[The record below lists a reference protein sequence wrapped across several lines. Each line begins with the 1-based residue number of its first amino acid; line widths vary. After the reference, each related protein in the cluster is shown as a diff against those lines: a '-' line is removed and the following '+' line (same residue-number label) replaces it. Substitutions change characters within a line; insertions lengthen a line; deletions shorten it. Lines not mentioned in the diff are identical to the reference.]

1 MHSYPSTIDS
11 PQPHAQR
18 SIIRLTVSLLSFCAH
33 LGGTGDMMH
42 LQEAVIFMFFV
53 FWTDTPAP
61 PRPAPLDMRATG
73 WTWEGRKGYNR
84 YEGKV
89 SIKRCT
95 LLCGAFLFV
104 LDR

>member
-1 MHSYPSTIDS
+1 
-11 PQPHAQR
+11 AQR

-33 LGGTGDMMH
+33 LGGAGYMMH
-42 LQEAVIFMFFV
+42 PQEAVIFMFFIH

-73 WTWEGRKGYNR
+73 LTLEGRKRYNS

-89 SIKRCT
+89 FMRYT
-95 LLCGAFLFV
+95 QCGAFLFG
-104 LDR
+104 LNREQFSRI

>member
-1 MHSYPSTIDS
+1 SFVLSMTLS
-11 PQPHAQR
+11 
-18 SIIRLTVSLLSFCAH
+18 LSFFN
-33 LGGTGDMMH
+33 LF
-42 LQEAVIFMFFV
+42 VFFFISPPSPLSTLFPYTTLFRSFLCFFC

-73 WTWEGRKGYNR
+73 WTWEGRKGYNS